1 MSAGDLVRTA
11 RSRANLTQLELG
23 RRAGVTQAAIS
34 RIEDE
39 RVSPRFDTLARLLEA
54 CGFSVEIAPRLGEG
68 IDRTAIR
75 ELLRLTPAERA
86 RLAVEEAHNLERIG
100 R

>member
-1 MSAGDLVRTA
+1 MSAGDLLKTA
-11 RSRANLTQLELG
+11 RSRAGLTQLELG
-23 RRAGVTQAAIS
+23 KRAGVTQAAIS

-39 RVSPRFDTLARLLEA
+39 EVSPRFDTLERLLDA
-54 CGFSVEIAPRLGEG
+54 CGFSIEIAPRLGEG
-68 IDRTAIR
+68 IDRTTIR

-86 RLAVEEAHNLERIG
+86 RLAVEEARNLERVG